1 MLYKKKMTNRELL
14 EAALIHEGSKN
25 IHSPYHA
32 LVRAPARAP
41 YSRPDT
47 RGAYNSCIGS
57 RFTMHPIE
65 FWALMILTPFSI
77 LFGQIFASMAAW
89 RLNKW
94 NAKSPF
100 TALIYEKQWLGN
112 SGYAPWSPMPDCLW
126 LFFGTLTSSLCNVF
140 LISLPLYLAG
150 VAFVDT
156 LWVAGVLNGAAT
168 VWIVFREV
176 VGLREMLD
184 DIEADRDD
192 I

>member
-1 MLYKKKMTNRELL
+1 MRSSGSAIVDIPLGLL
-14 EAALIHEGSKN
+14 CRIACG
-25 IHSPYHA
+25 
-32 LVRAPARAP
+32 
-41 YSRPDT
+41 
-47 RGAYNSCIGS
+47 C
-57 RFTMHPIE
+57 
-65 FWALMILTPFSI
+65 
-77 LFGQIFASMAAW
+77 
-89 RLNKW
+89 
-94 NAKSPF
+94 
-100 TALIYEKQWLGN
+100 
-112 SGYAPWSPMPDCLW
+112 
-126 LFFGTLTSSLCNVF
+126 FFGTLTSLLCNVF

>member
-1 MLYKKKMTNRELL
+1 MLKKKMTNRELL

-25 IHSPYHA
+25 VNSPYHA

-41 YSRPDT
+41 YVRPDK
-47 RGAYNSCIGS
+47 RNSYNSCIGP
-57 RFTMHPIE
+57 RFTMHPFE
-65 FWALMILTPFSI
+65 FWALMVLTPFSVI
-77 LFGQIFASMAAW
+77 FGHIFASGAALY
-89 RLNKW
+89 LNKW

-100 TALIYEKQWLGN
+100 TALICEKQWLGN
-112 SGYAPWSPMPDCLW
+112 SGFVSWSPMPDCLM
-126 LFFGTLTSSLCNVF
+126 LFFGTLASSLCNF
-140 LISLPLYLAG
+140 FIISLPLYLAG

-156 LWVAGVLNGAAT
+156 LWVIGVLNGVAA